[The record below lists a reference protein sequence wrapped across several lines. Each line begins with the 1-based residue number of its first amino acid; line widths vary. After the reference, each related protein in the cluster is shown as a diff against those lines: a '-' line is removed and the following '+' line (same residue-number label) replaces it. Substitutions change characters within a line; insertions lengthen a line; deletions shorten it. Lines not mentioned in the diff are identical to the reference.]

1 MTASDPLREAS
12 RVMHEIRER
21 CLWSAGRDHADLVP
35 YLLEESYE
43 LAEALESGTAA
54 DVREE
59 LGDVLWQVLFHAEIA
74 AGPTGEG
81 FGIDEVARSLT
92 EKMVRRHPHVFAGA
106 TATTPEQVV
115 VLWSAAKSAEK
126 AGRRSA
132 LEGIPRA
139 LPALS
144 RAQKI
149 LERAA
154 ASGIGPL
161 VPAGAGPAEPWA
173 SESELGDRL
182 LALVEAAR
190 IRGWDA
196 ERALRERI
204 RGLEDQVRRAERSDA
219 PEPGE

>member
-21 CLWSAGRDHADLVP
+21 CVWSAGRDHRDLVP

-43 LAEALESGTAA
+43 LAEALESGADS

-81 FGIDEVARSLT
+81 FDIDEVARALID
-92 EKMVRRHPHVFAGA
+92 KMVRRHPHVFAGA

-126 AGRRSA
+126 SRRRSI

-139 LPALS
+139 LPSLA

-154 ASGIGPL
+154 GTGIAPL
-161 VPAGAGPAEPWA
+161 ADADADAAEPLA
-173 SESELGDRL
+173 SESDLGERL
-182 LALVEAAR
+182 LSLVEAAR
-190 IRGWDA
+190 VRGWDA

-204 RGLEDQVRRAERSDA
+204 RGVEDAVRDAERSA
-219 PEPGE
+219 ASEPGE